1 MRSRA
6 NGAGAA
12 PTTVALL
19 VTVAFVYVAA
29 LVSLPAAAR
38 AAEIVDAK
46 IAFTPYKLG
55 AGTTI
60 SSVVKIGTTSG
71 EVPPPLVKVELQFP
85 KSLSLISS
93 NLGLAICNAEN
104 LVDQGEAGCSP
115 NARIGTG
122 TAHVAVPF
130 GPEIVHET
138 TNMIAYMG
146 APVNE
151 GVTMILYG
159 EGRSPVY
166 AQMLLQGSLVAG
178 NGPFNELLLTS
189 NLPLIP
195 TLPGA
200 KDVAM
205 ISMNLSLGPRL
216 LKYYKRVHGRTVSFH
231 PRGLVLPPICPAG
244 GFPFTSTLTFQDGY
258 VRNVNVVVPCP
269 RHKHKH

>member
-1 MRSRA
+1 MCLAS
-6 NGAGAA
+6 
-12 PTTVALL
+12 
-19 VTVAFVYVAA
+19 
-29 LVSLPAAAR
+29 LVSMPAAAR
-38 AAEIVDAK
+38 ASELVDAK
-46 IAFTPYKLG
+46 IGFIPYKLG
-55 AGTTI
+55 AGTT
-60 SSVVKIGTTSG
+60 VATTVKISTSNG

-93 NLGLAICNAEN
+93 NLGLAICNPEN
-104 LVDQGEAGCSP
+104 LENQGETGCSP

-130 GPEIVHET
+130 GPEIVHESAD
-138 TNMIAYMG
+138 MIAYMG

-205 ISMNLSLGPRL
+205 ISMDLSLGPRS
-216 LKYYKRVHGRTVSFH
+216 LKYYKRVHGRTVSFR
-231 PRGLVLPPICPAG
+231 PRGLVLPPVCPTG
-244 GFPFTSTLTFQDGY
+244 GFPFISTLTFQDGY
-258 VRNVNVVVPCP
+258 VRNVDVVVPCP
-269 RHKHKH
+269 SRRRRRKH